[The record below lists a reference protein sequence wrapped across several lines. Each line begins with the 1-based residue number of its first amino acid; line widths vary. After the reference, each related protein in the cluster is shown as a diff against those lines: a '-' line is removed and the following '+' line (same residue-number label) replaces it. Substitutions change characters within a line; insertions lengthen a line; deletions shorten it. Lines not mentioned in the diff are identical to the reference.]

1 MATRF
6 ALSRIA
12 WSEYSQAK
20 WDMRRM
26 LGDLGHDVESSVF
39 TICDFNHKGREIN
52 LKGLLRANAN
62 KEVIAVKRAYY
73 AVQNVASVFDDTLS
87 RVRDSSVCTK
97 DMTLSFYE
105 YRKEDGRPVFAFWT
119 HAEEVGKIDK
129 STGVLGEGEYA
140 VRYNRP
146 GDSFTTRPAVF
157 KYAGR
162 PLNDPVWVDILTGR
176 IYEFPRSRQLVHSG
190 GVTFV
195 NVPVYDSPCVLTERG
210 VVLK

>member
-1 MATRF
+1 
-6 ALSRIA
+6 
-12 WSEYSQAK
+12 
-20 WDMRRM
+20 
-26 LGDLGHDVESSVF
+26 
-39 TICDFNHKGREIN
+39 
-52 LKGLLRANAN
+52 
-62 KEVIAVKRAYY
+62 
-73 AVQNVASVFDDTLS
+73 
-87 RVRDSSVCTK
+87 
-97 DMTLSFYE
+97 MTLSFYE
-105 YRKEDGRPVFAFWT
+105 YRKADGRPVFAFWT

-129 STGVLGEGEYA
+129 STRVLGEGEYA

-162 PLNDPVWVDILTGR
+162 PLEDPVWVDLLTGR
-176 IYEFPRSRQLVHSG
+176 VYEFPRSRQLVHSG